1 MAKAFKNKNKYIY
14 IYGSKLAQS
23 FSKTTKSRHSLY
35 DAPLISGLY
44 SRLALKHGGR
54 VGESRR
60 EGHFSFNGENYFYC
74 EVKESCSFP
83 SLHFVGNYLTKFQS
97 RFISCKP
104 LLAARFLKEPC
115 AVQKLLPCVLMC
127 NLLLNV
133 IQYAEFISVVER
145 LSVQFIANFFKSNA
159 WVFHLVVNGSP
170 PTSENFRRLSE
181 RFRKCRRCSDN
192 ERALPKLFKRW
203 Q

>member
-1 MAKAFKNKNKYIY
+1 M
-14 IYGSKLAQS
+14 
-23 FSKTTKSRHSLY
+23 
-35 DAPLISGLY
+35 ISGLY

-60 EGHFSFNGENYFYC
+60 QGHFSFNGENSFCC
-74 EVKESCSFP
+74 EVKKVAVFP
-83 SLHFVGNYLTKFQS
+83 ACIFVGYYFTKFQS

-133 IQYAEFISVVER
+133 IQYADFISLVGR
-145 LSVQFIANFFKSNA
+145 LLVQFTANFFESNA
-159 WVFHLVVNGSP
+159 WVFHLVVNGIP
-170 PTSENFRRLSE
+170 ANTEDFRRLSE

-192 ERALPKLFKRW
+192 ERALPMLFKRW
-203 Q
+203 QLTTPEIPWHTIMLFVCYPIILHRHCLQFPWELKWP

>member
-1 MAKAFKNKNKYIY
+1 MMAKAFKNKNKYIY

-60 EGHFSFNGENYFYC
+60 EGHFSFNGENSFYC

-133 IQYAEFISVVER
+133 IQYADFISVAEGP
-145 LSVQFIANFFKSNA
+145 SVQFIANFFESNA
-159 WVFHLVVNGSP
+159 
-170 PTSENFRRLSE
+170 
-181 RFRKCRRCSDN
+181 
-192 ERALPKLFKRW
+192 
-203 Q
+203 